1 MMKIKWIWGGI
12 VLVVAVVL
20 WQLGIFTPSPA
31 EVTVG

>member
-1 MMKIKWIWGGI
+1 MMKNKWIWCG
-12 VLVVAVVL
+12 VALVVAVVL